1 MNYILLALVSFCV
14 VVLLGF
20 VAGVIIDMGKEC
32 EADPKR

>member
-20 VAGVIIDMGKEC
+20 ITKVIIDMGKEC
-32 EADPKR
+32 KTDPKR